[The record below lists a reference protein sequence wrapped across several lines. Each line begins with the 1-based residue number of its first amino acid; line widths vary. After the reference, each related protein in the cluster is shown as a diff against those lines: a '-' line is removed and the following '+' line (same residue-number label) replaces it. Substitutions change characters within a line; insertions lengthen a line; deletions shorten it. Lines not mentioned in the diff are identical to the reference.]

1 MTASEPPAPGPS
13 QTDARRAGAV
23 QVSPALFRAL
33 SDPLRR
39 RLLERLV
46 SAPAS
51 AGELAHWL
59 AMPRVNVS
67 HHLGVLAD
75 AGLVSLRG
83 RQAAVRP
90 AALSRM
96 SLYFDRALT
105 TAAISLPGPLD
116 VARGAHE

>member
-1 MTASEPPAPGPS
+1 MTVSEQAAPTPS
-13 QTDARRAGAV
+13 RADAWRPGAEHA
-23 QVSPALFRAL
+23 SPALFRAL

-51 AGELAHWL
+51 AGELARWL

-75 AGLVSLRG
+75 AGLISLRA
-83 RQAAVRP
+83 RQAVVRP

-96 SLYFDRALT
+96 SLYFDVALT
-105 TAAISLPGPLD
+105 TAAINLSGPPD
-116 VARGAHE
+116 VARGAHK